1 MPSNISIVKIL
12 WRYKKREQL
21 SDEEI
26 AELSLWLRESSQH
39 ELLFEELSNDE
50 KWEREIAKWQEIDS
64 DATWNRIQERVES
77 MSPGS
82 VKEKRRIGWLSYVSA
97 AVCVAIFAGI
107 FWWINSRRSVSH
119 ETISLSA
126 NHEILPASNTA
137 TLTLAD
143 GSVIDLNSI
152 RSGKVAHQGN
162 IDIIKT
168 DSAALNYQGSGNNSV
183 DIKYNTLSTPK
194 GSQYSLMLPDSTK
207 VWLNALSTLRFPA
220 SFSGPLRKV
229 ELNGEAYFEVT
240 GNKNKPFIVQT
251 SRLMSVRVLG
261 THFNVIAYL
270 NEPVTKAELFEG
282 SISASNGRD
291 STLIKP
297 GQEVLL
303 NQNGR
308 FSVTAANLEQTTAWR
323 NRIFW
328 YKNAPFDE
336 IMRQLSR
343 WYDMEVIYKEQVN
356 QSYTGILPTNLPLS
370 SVLKILEKSGNVHFT
385 IGEGNKVMVSP

>member
-1 MPSNISIVKIL
+1 
-12 WRYKKREQL
+12 
-21 SDEEI
+21 
-26 AELSLWLRESSQH
+26 
-39 ELLFEELSNDE
+39 
-50 KWEREIAKWQEIDS
+50 
-64 DATWNRIQERVES
+64 
-77 MSPGS
+77 
-82 VKEKRRIGWLSYVSA
+82 
-97 AVCVAIFAGI
+97 
-107 FWWINSRRSVSH
+107 
-119 ETISLSA
+119 
-126 NHEILPASNTA
+126 
-137 TLTLAD
+137 
-143 GSVIDLNSI
+143 LNSI